1 MSKCLCCGFENSENC
16 TFCAICGHPVEDD
29 GFYVHRVT
37 NKSDISVEE
46 LNNKLFSQSK
56 KENQATKSFKKLDK
70 TAIQKESA
78 KIDDKSVK
86 EYKGTRNK
94 TAENID
100 NTTCSKTEKE
110 TNVTEE
116 PKLKQ
121 PAIATNQVYKSQH
134 LKEKASI
141 KQQLKKDKAVVK
153 TENIQNSSENVAGPV
168 SENNFEKST
177 KETLEEQP
185 KPQQASK
192 PMVTD
197 SSNSRVFEF
206 LVKFLFG
213 TKDITQEF
221 DNDDIEENCILS
233 VVSYIPFLFF
243 VPMIIKPRS
252 GYLRFH
258 GTQGLTMFLV
268 SLVLEFFNM
277 LLNAIISSVLVNMVG
292 SVLTILI
299 TVIINMYILLMISIG
314 IANSVKGIAKEL
326 PIIGKYQLL
335 KP

>member
-16 TFCAICGHPVEDD
+16 TFCAICGHPVEND

-70 TAIQKESA
+70 AATQKESA
-78 KIDDKSVK
+78 KIDDESVK

-110 TNVTEE
+110 TNVTKE
-116 PKLKQ
+116 PK
-121 PAIATNQVYKSQH
+121 P
-134 LKEKASI
+134 

-153 TENIQNSSENVAGPV
+153 TENIQSSSENVAGPV

-213 TKDITQEF
+213 TKDITREF

-326 PIIGKYQLL
+326 PIIGKYQFL